1 MVFHVK
7 STAFMTA
14 LLALAL
20 CLSSP
25 ASAQE
30 AKPTAQPALKLAVIN
45 SREALARSNKGV
57 AAISEIQSKFSNQ
70 RRELGVLQQE
80 ILKLQAAGQKP
91 QTRGPNTAQLQQ
103 KLQAYGA
110 AERKLIQEVS
120 QEEGARF
127 KPIIEVL
134 HKVVEEYAKE
144 NGITAIQDS
153 GSFVYFDSSLD
164 ITEEIIKQVNLS
176 N

>member
-1 MVFHVK
+1 MK
-7 STAFMTA
+7 SAAFITA
-14 LLALAL
+14 LLAFSL

-30 AKPTAQPALKLAVIN
+30 AKPTTQPALKLAVIN
-45 SREALARSNKGV
+45 SREVLARCNKGV

-70 RRELGVLQQE
+70 RSSLGVLQQE
-80 ILKLQAAGQKP
+80 ILKLQAAVQKS
-91 QTRGPNTAQLQQ
+91 QTRGPKVALLQQ
-103 KLQAYGA
+103 KLQAYA
-110 AERKLIQEVS
+110 AEERKLMQEVS

-127 KPIIEVL
+127 KPILEVL
-134 HKVVEEYAKE
+134 HKVVDEYAKE

-153 GSFVYFDSSLD
+153 GSFVYFDRTLD
-164 ITEEIIKQVNLS
+164 ITEEIIKQVNQS